1 MEDSNGQE
9 RGGCPHIPALMQEEN
24 RLQLLASGV
33 SSRLQRP
40 AVERQKEGLGE
51 EESCLKRGGRTK
63 QPVCSPV
70 SSRVPPAAAGH
81 IWKTSVLLVC
91 ELLAFQAYLPLGFF
105 FLVVVDSSALPHQL
119 RKLKCNEADNVD
131 CLAADQMSIKPE
143 LLTRSLMIKE

>member
-51 EESCLKRGGRTK
+51 EESCLKRGGEQSSQCVAQSARGSLL
-63 QPVCSPV
+63 QPQATSGKHLFSSFV
-70 SSRVPPAAAGH
+70 SSLLSRP
-81 IWKTSVLLVC
+81 ICLLVFFFFW
-91 ELLAFQAYLPLGFF
+91 LLLILPLYLINSGN
-105 FLVVVDSSALPHQL
+105 SSAMRQIAWIAWLPI
-119 RKLKCNEADNVD
+119 KCPSSRN
-131 CLAADQMSIKPE
+131 S
-143 LLTRSLMIKE
+143 